1 MSNAFLTSLREKRES
16 KTALIQSVLDRA
28 AEEVRDLTEVELANV
43 EALNLEI
50 KKLDERIEQMSD
62 IEIRN
67 QKAAELAAKVD
78 AKAEPKRE
86 VRAGGAIVTRE
97 ELTYS
102 PRGDHDFLTDALKAT
117 FKTDGDAQER
127 IARHQK
133 EMAVEYRA
141 ADTSSFAGLVVPQ
154 YLVELYA
161 PLARAGRP
169 FADAC
174 RKHALGNQG
183 MSVVISKIN
192 TGTTVAYQT
201 SQNTAA
207 VSQDIADTTLTV
219 NVNTIAGQQSV
230 SKQALLRGYNIEQ
243 VVLGDLIRAYHTKLD
258 NALLNGTGANGQP
271 TGLVTMT
278 SGILVTYTATTG
290 TVAGVFPK
298 IADCIQQ
305 VQSQIFANPN
315 AIIMHPRRLGFFL
328 AGLDSQNRPLVVP
341 TATNPV
347 NAIGVGN
354 GTPTYGQSGYQILGL
369 PIIVDANIS
378 TTKGASTN
386 QDTIFVVDLNECH
399 LFEEA
404 GQPTYV
410 QFEEPNGKVAI
421 NTVLFGFSAFTAE
434 RYPKAVAQI
443 NGTGLATPSFA

>member
-1 MSNAFLTSLREKRES
+1 MSNAFLTSLQEKRES
-16 KTALIQSVLDRA
+16 KTALIQSTLDRA

-78 AKAEPKRE
+78 IKVDAKKE
-86 VRAGGAIVTRE
+86 VRAGGFTVASE

-102 PRGDHDFLTDALKAT
+102 ARGEHDFLTDALKAQ

-127 IARHQK
+127 ISRHQR
-133 EMAVEYRA
+133 EMAIEKRA
-141 ADTSSFAGLVVPQ
+141 VSTSSFAGLVVPQ
-154 YLVELYA
+154 YLVDLYA

-169 FADAC
+169 FADAA
-174 RKHALGNQG
+174 RKHTLPAQG

-207 VSQDIADTTLTV
+207 VSQDIADTTLTID
-219 NVNTIAGQQSV
+219 VNTIAGQQSV
-230 SKQALLRGYNIEQ
+230 SKQALLRGYNIEGII
-243 VVLGDLIRAYHTKLD
+243 LGDLIRAYHTKLD
-258 NALLNGTGANGQP
+258 DAILNGSGSSGQP
-271 TGLVTMT
+271 LGLKTMT

-290 TVAGVFPK
+290 TVAGVYPK
-298 IADCIQQ
+298 IADAIQQ
-305 VQSQIFANPN
+305 VQSNIFVNPN

-328 AGLDSQNRPLVVP
+328 SGVDGSLRPLVVP
-341 TATNPV
+341 NAYNPV
-347 NAIGVGN
+347 NAMGVGN
-354 GTPTYGQSGYQILGL
+354 GVPTYGQSGYSLLGL
-369 PIIVDANIS
+369 PIIIDANIA
-378 TTKGASTN
+378 TNVGASTN

-399 LFEEA
+399 LWEETGA
-404 GQPTYV
+404 PTYV
-410 QFEEPNGKVAI
+410 TFEEPNGKVAI
-421 NTVLFGFSAFTAE
+421 NIVMFGMSAFTGE
-434 RYPKAVAQI
+434 RYSKAIAQI
-443 NGTGLATPSFA
+443 NGTGLATPSF

>member
-1 MSNAFLTSLREKRES
+1 MSNAFLASLREKRES
-16 KTALIQSVLDRA
+16 KTALIQSTLDRA
-28 AEEVRDLTEVELANV
+28 AEEVRDLSEVELANV

-78 AKAEPKRE
+78 VNADTKKE
-86 VRAGGAIVTRE
+86 VRAGGFSVTKE

-102 PRGDHDFLTDALKAT
+102 TRSDNDFLTDALKAH
-117 FKTDGDAQER
+117 FKTDGEAQER
-127 IARHQK
+127 IQRHQR
-133 EMAVEYRA
+133 EMAIEKRA
-141 ADTSSFAGLVVPQ
+141 VSTSSFAGLVVPQ
-154 YLVELYA
+154 YLVDLYA

-169 FADAC
+169 FADAA
-174 RKHALGNQG
+174 RKHVLPNQG

-243 VVLGDLIRAYHTKLD
+243 IVLGDLIRAYHTKLD
-258 NALLNGTGANGQP
+258 NALLNDSGSDGQP
-271 TGLVTMT
+271 EGLLTMT
-278 SGILVTYTATTG
+278 TGILVTYTATTG

-298 IADCIQQ
+298 IADAIQS
-305 VQSQIFANPN
+305 VQSNVFVNPN

-328 AGLDSQNRPLVVP
+328 AGVDSQNRPLVVP
-341 TATNPV
+341 TANNPV

-354 GTPTYGQSGYQILGL
+354 GTPPYGQSGYQLLGL
-369 PIIVDANIS
+369 PIITDANIA
-378 TTKGASTN
+378 TNIGAGTN

-399 LFEEA
+399 LWEEA
-404 GQPTYV
+404 ASPTYV
-410 QFEEPNGKVAI
+410 TFEEPTGKVAI
-421 NTVLFGFSAFTAE
+421 NIVMFGMSAFTGN
-434 RYPKAVAQI
+434 RYPKAIAQI
-443 NGTGLATPSFA
+443 NGTGLASPSF

>member
-1 MSNAFLTSLREKRES
+1 MSNAFLASLREKRES
-16 KTALIQSVLDRA
+16 KTALIQSTLDRA

-78 AKAEPKRE
+78 IKADTKKE
-86 VRAGGAIVTRE
+86 VRAGGFTVASE

-102 PRGDHDFLTDALKAT
+102 VRGDYDFLTDALKAQ
-117 FKTDGDAQER
+117 FKTDGDATER
-127 IARHQK
+127 IQRHQR
-133 EMAVEYRA
+133 EMAIEKRA
-141 ADTSSFAGLVVPQ
+141 VSTSSFAGLVVPQ
-154 YLVELYA
+154 YLVDLYA

-169 FADAC
+169 FADAA
-174 RKHALGNQG
+174 RKHVLPAQG

-219 NVNTIAGQQSV
+219 DVQTIAGQQSV
-230 SKQALLRGYNIEQ
+230 SKQALLRGYNIEGI
-243 VVLGDLIRAYHTKLD
+243 VLGDLIRAYHTKLD
-258 NALLNGTGANGQP
+258 DAILNGSGSSGQP
-271 TGLVTMT
+271 LGLATMT
-278 SGILVTYTATTG
+278 SGILITYTATTG
-290 TVAGVFPK
+290 TVAGVYPK
-298 IADCIQQ
+298 IADAIQQ
-305 VQSQIFANPN
+305 VQSNIFVNPN

-328 AGLDSQNRPLVVP
+328 AGVDSQNRPLVVP
-341 TATNPV
+341 NAYNPV

-354 GTPTYGQSGYQILGL
+354 GTPSYGQSGYSILGL

-378 TTKGASTN
+378 TSKGASTN

-399 LFEEA
+399 LWEEA
-404 GQPTYV
+404 SAPTYV
-410 QFEEPNGKVAI
+410 TFEEPNGKVAI
-421 NTVLFGFSAFTAE
+421 NIVLFGMSAFTGE
-434 RYPKAVAQI
+434 RYSKAIAQI
-443 NGTGLATPSFA
+443 NGTGLATPSF

>member
-1 MSNAFLTSLREKRES
+1 
-16 KTALIQSVLDRA
+16 
-28 AEEVRDLTEVELANV
+28 
-43 EALNLEI
+43 
-50 KKLDERIEQMSD
+50 
-62 IEIRN
+62 
-67 QKAAELAAKVD
+67 
-78 AKAEPKRE
+78 
-86 VRAGGAIVTRE
+86 
-97 ELTYS
+97 
-102 PRGDHDFLTDALKAT
+102 
-117 FKTDGDAQER
+117 
-127 IARHQK
+127 
-133 EMAVEYRA
+133 
-141 ADTSSFAGLVVPQ
+141 
-154 YLVELYA
+154 
-161 PLARAGRP
+161 
-169 FADAC
+169 
-174 RKHALGNQG
+174 

-192 TGTTVAYQT
+192 TGTNVAYQT

-207 VSQDIADTTLTV
+207 VSQDMADTTLTV

-271 TGLVTMT
+271 TGLITMT
-278 SGILVTYTATTG
+278 TGILVTYTATTG
-290 TVAGVFPK
+290 TVAGLFPK

-378 TTKGASTN
+378 TSQGASTN

-399 LFEEA
+399 LFEQA

-410 QFEEPNGKVAI
+410 QFEESSGKVAV